1 MSEPPIL
8 TQVNC
13 EICDKLCDPSEMD
26 RHIANDHGGDENCN
40 PNFKVLLFDISRQYS
55 KKHSCSAQ
63 LCSTVVL
70 NGCAQRQYSKKHSC
84 AVLNCAQRLCSTVVL
99 N

>member
-55 KKHSCSAQ
+55 KKHSC
-63 LCSTVVL
+63 
-70 NGCAQRQYSKKHSC
+70 
-84 AVLNCAQRLCSTVVL
+84 AVLNCAQRLCGCAQRLCSTDFPIFFL
-99 N
+99 